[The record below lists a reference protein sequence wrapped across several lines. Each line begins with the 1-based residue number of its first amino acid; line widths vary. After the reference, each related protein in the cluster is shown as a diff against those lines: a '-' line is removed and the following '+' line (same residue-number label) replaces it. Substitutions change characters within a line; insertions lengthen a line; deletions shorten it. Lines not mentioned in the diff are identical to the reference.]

1 MTQQLFCFGLGF
13 TARQIAADYPDW
25 EVLGT
30 SRTPPLD
37 GETSEFSIFPF
48 RRGSPIPD
56 FSNLTKEVSH
66 ILLSIPPDDL
76 GDPVYDEM
84 REQIV
89 SLPNLKWIGYLS
101 TTGVY
106 GDLDGG
112 WVDEESPYNPSGKRG
127 ERRML
132 AEKAWRGLYETRGL
146 PLHIFRLPGIYGPGR
161 NQLVSL
167 KNGKARRIEKP
178 GQVFSRIHVADLA
191 AILVASMKKPNPG
204 AIYNVADDEPAPPQ
218 EVVSHAAELL
228 GITPPPL
235 VDFDVADLSPM
246 ARSFYSDSKRVGNSK
261 IKSELG
267 ISLKFPTY
275 REGLAALLPGETR
288 I

>member
-204 AIYNVADDEPAPPQ
+204 AIYNVADDEPAPCSGVAWHNP
-218 EVVSHAAELL
+218 AAA
-228 GITPPPL
+228 G
-235 VDFDVADLSPM
+235 
-246 ARSFYSDSKRVGNSK
+246 
-261 IKSELG
+261 
-267 ISLKFPTY
+267 
-275 REGLAALLPGETR
+275 
-288 I
+288 

>member
-1 MTQQLFCFGLGF
+1 MTKQLFCFGLGF
-13 TARQIAADYPDW
+13 TARQIAADFPEW
-25 EVLGT
+25 RVMGT
-30 SRTPPLD
+30 GRSPATGAEMGPLPLY
-37 GETSEFSIFPF
+37 PF
-48 RRGSPIPD
+48 RRDQPLADFPD
-56 FSNLTKEVSH
+56 IAAEVSH

-76 GDPVYDEM
+76 GDPVYDVM
-84 REQIV
+84 KEQILR
-89 SLPNLKWIGYLS
+89 LPNLQWIGYLS

-112 WVDEESPYNPSGKRG
+112 WVDEESPYNPSGRRG
-127 ERRML
+127 ERRMQ
-132 AEKAWRGLYETRGL
+132 AEQAWRGLHETSGL

-167 KNGKARRIEKP
+167 KNGKARRIAKP

-191 AILVASMKKPNPG
+191 AILVASMKNPNPG

-218 EVVSHAAELL
+218 DVVSHAAALL
-228 GITPPPL
+228 GVTPPPL
-235 VDFDVADLSPM
+235 IDFETADLSPM
-246 ARSFYSDSKRVGNSK
+246 ARSFYSDSKRVRNTK

-267 ISLKFPTY
+267 VSLKFPTY
-275 REGLAALLPGETR
+275 REGLAALLRAETR

>member
-1 MTQQLFCFGLGF
+1 MTKQLFCFGLGF
-13 TARQIAADYPDW
+13 TARQIAADFPEW
-25 EVLGT
+25 RVMGT
-30 SRTPPLD
+30 GRSPATGAEMGPLPLY
-37 GETSEFSIFPF
+37 PF
-48 RRGSPIPD
+48 RRDQPLADFPD
-56 FSNLTKEVSH
+56 IAAEVSH

-76 GDPVYDEM
+76 GDPVYDVM
-84 REQIV
+84 KEQILR
-89 SLPNLKWIGYLS
+89 LPNLQWIGYLS

-112 WVDEESPYNPSGKRG
+112 WVDEESPYNPSGRRG
-127 ERRML
+127 ERRMQ
-132 AEKAWRGLYETRGL
+132 AEQAWRGLHETSGL

-167 KNGKARRIEKP
+167 KNGKARRIAKP

-191 AILVASMKKPNPG
+191 AILVASMNNPNPG

-218 EVVSHAAELL
+218 DVVSHAAALL
-228 GITPPPL
+228 GVTPPPL
-235 VDFDVADLSPM
+235 IDFEEADLSPM
-246 ARSFYSDSKRVGNSK
+246 ARSFYSDSKRVRNTK

-267 ISLKFPTY
+267 VSLKFPTY
-275 REGLAALLPGETR
+275 REGLAALLRAETR